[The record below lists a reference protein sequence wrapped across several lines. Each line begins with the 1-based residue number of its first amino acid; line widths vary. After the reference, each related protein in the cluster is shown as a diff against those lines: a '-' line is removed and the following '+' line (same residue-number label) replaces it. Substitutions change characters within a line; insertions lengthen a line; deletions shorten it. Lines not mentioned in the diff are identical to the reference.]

1 MVSSFT
7 VLGATGN
14 VGKRVASV
22 LLAAGHHVNVI
33 VRKVD
38 SDAAIA
44 LKNQGATLIASGY
57 VEEDEKLGP
66 LSIDESILTKAFANV
81 DGVFVL
87 IPPNLTSARPDDQ
100 ADAYIQVLKRAVLA
114 SKVPKVVLLSS
125 VGAHQTQ
132 HLGSVAKLHRLE
144 STFIPLA
151 GAHLRIVILR
161 PGSFFPN
168 ILQGIGAAANGVF
181 PSFCPKDLPLSFI
194 STEDI
199 GDEAAKHLLDA
210 AKEGLLVVELAG
222 PRDVSYG
229 QVADLVSKAIG
240 KDLQFVLLPSESI
253 VETFKSFGLSQLGA
267 ESGKEAYDS
276 INAGRINY
284 EHKETVVRGKRTIED
299 YIAAVVKK

>member
-7 VLGATGN
+7 VLGATRN
-14 VGKRVASV
+14 VGKQVASV

-57 VEEDEKLGP
+57 VEEDEKLGS
-66 LSIDESILTKAFANV
+66 LSIDESILTKAFTNV

-87 IPPNLTSARPDDQ
+87 IPPNLTSARPDEQ

-125 VGAHQTQ
+125 FGAHQTQ
-132 HLGSVAKLHRLE
+132 HLGLGAKLHRLE

-151 GAHLRIVILR
+151 GTHLRVVILR
-161 PGSFFPN
+161 PGSFFSNLLQN
-168 ILQGIGAAANGVF
+168 IATAANGDF
-181 PSFCPKDLPLSFI
+181 HSFCPRDLPLPFI

-210 AKEGLLVVELAG
+210 AKDGLLVVELAG

-240 KDLQFVLLPSESI
+240 KDLQFVLIPSESL
-253 VETFKSFGLSQLGA
+253 VETLKSFGLSQLGA
-267 ESGKEAYDS
+267 ESAKEAYDS
-276 INAGRINY
+276 INAGRIDY

-299 YIAAVVKK
+299 YIAAVVK